1 MTNIVL
7 DFDKDLET
15 NITYLEDN
23 NAVLDMK
30 FESID
35 GNLKVFIESA
45 IPIEG
50 MEKQEN
56 NLYLPAPSD

>member
-1 MTNIVL
+1 M
-7 DFDKDLET
+7 
-15 NITYLEDN
+15 EDN

-30 FESID
+30 FKKIE

-50 MEKQEN
+50 MEKYEEN
-56 NLYLPAPSD
+56 RYLPAPSD